1 MFELTPLRQRQ
12 NIPSVFRDMEEM
24 FNRALNTLPFA
35 GVNEE
40 YAGEWSP
47 RLDIAETSEAV
58 IVKAE
63 LPGLEREN
71 LDIAL
76 EKDRLIIKGEK
87 KHETEEKG
95 AGYYLCER
103 AFGSFCRTVQLP
115 VAIEREKIE
124 ATFRNGVVTIMLP
137 KAAEARAE
145 ITHVKVH

>member
-24 FNRALNTLPFA
+24 FNRALSTLPFA
-35 GVNEE
+35 GVQEE
-40 YAGEWSP
+40 MGGEWSP
-47 RLDIAETSEAV
+47 RLDIAETAEAV

-95 AGYYLCER
+95 AGYYLSER
-103 AFGSFCRTVQLP
+103 AFGCFCRTVQLP
-115 VAIEREKIE
+115 VEIERENIE
-124 ATFRNGVVTIMLP
+124 ATFRNGVVTIVLP
-137 KAAEARAE
+137 KAAEAKAQV
-145 ITHVKVH
+145 THVKVH